1 MSLHDLVPIL
11 QIAIGPVIL
20 ISGIGLLLLAM
31 TNRFGRVVDRVRQL
45 SSELQCDNDADR
57 QRISAQMEVLSR
69 RARIVRTAIALA
81 GVSALLAALLII
93 VLFTTSLFHLHIV
106 WSISVL
112 FAGCMVCLILSLIFF
127 IADVNI
133 SLNALK
139 LVSGVRKDA
148 GQDS

>member
-1 MSLHDLVPIL
+1 MSLNDLVPTL
-11 QIAIGPVIL
+11 QVAIGPVIL

-45 SSELQCDNDADR
+45 SRDLRSDDNADPD
-57 QRISAQMEVLSR
+57 RISAQLKVLLR

-93 VLFTTSLFHLHIV
+93 DLFVTSLLHLHIV
-106 WSISVL
+106 WSISGL
-112 FAGCMVCLILSLIFF
+112 FAGCMVCLIVSLLFF

-133 SLNALK
+133 SLTALK
-139 LVSGVRKDA
+139 LVSGVRD
-148 GQDS
+148 DEDV